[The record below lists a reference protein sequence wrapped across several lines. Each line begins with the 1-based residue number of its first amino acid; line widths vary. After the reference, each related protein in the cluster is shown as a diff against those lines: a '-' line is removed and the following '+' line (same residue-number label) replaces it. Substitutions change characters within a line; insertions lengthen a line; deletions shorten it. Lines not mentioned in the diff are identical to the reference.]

1 MIIGVAI
8 RNDNMVI
15 SLPKPN
21 RHSDCFAYAK
31 RLGINLSESELG
43 KKADHQG
50 FITHTGKFLN
60 RVETAKYLKR
70 IKQPTIVKIGK
81 VAISEDLW

>member
-1 MIIGVAI
+1 MITGVAI
-8 RNDNMVI
+8 RNENMVI

-21 RHSDCFAYAK
+21 RHSDCFAYAQN
-31 RLGINLSESELG
+31 LGINLSESQLG

-60 RVETAKYLKR
+60 RVEAAKYLKR
-70 IKQPTIVKIGK
+70 IKQETVVKIGT